1 MGIASHAVQRGR
13 KDMFEIQHSSSGPWR
28 EVLLRIFA
36 LLMSILVLG
45 AVPTLGQGQEFAA
58 AAPGLALTFPNDHG
72 KHPDFQTEWWYFTGN
87 LESEGA
93 RRWGFQ
99 LTFFRRALFKEPPA
113 MLSSWAVRDLYMA
126 HFALTDVVNKRFFHT
141 ELFTREGPDLAK
153 AAAADLKLHVRDW
166 SATRENDEIRIKAR
180 ENGQTLELSLI
191 PEKPLTLH
199 GRSGYSRKGEAEN
212 QASHYYSYTRLKASG
227 MLTFEGAPH
236 RVHGFAWMD
245 HEFGSSML
253 LANQVGWDWFSL
265 QLDDGSELM
274 VFHLQRKD
282 GSFERPFGTFISQE
296 GSTTEL
302 SNQAIVI
309 SPKGAWTSPHTGA
322 VYPSGW
328 IIQVP
333 DQQIS
338 LEITPLIRDQELSS
352 GRFTRLIY
360 WEGAVEAK
368 GKRNGSAVHGRGYVE
383 LTGYA
388 QSMAGRL

>member
-1 MGIASHAVQRGR
+1 MAYR
-13 KDMFEIQHSSSGPWR
+13 KGG
-28 EVLLRIFA
+28 VLLHICALFMTIIGLWAAPTLAQDREFA
-36 LLMSILVLG
+36 V
-45 AVPTLGQGQEFAA
+45 AVP
-58 AAPGLALTFPNDHG
+58 GLSLTFPKDHG

-87 LESEGA
+87 LDSEGA

-99 LTFFRRALFKEPPA
+99 LTFFRRALFRDPPA
-113 MLSSWAVRDLYMA
+113 TLSSWALGDLYMA
-126 HFALTDVVNKRFFHT
+126 HFALTDALNKRFFHT
-141 ELFTREGPDLAK
+141 ELLSREGPDLAR
-153 AAAADLKLHVRDW
+153 ASGADLKVHLRDW
-166 SATRENDEIRIKAR
+166 SAIRRNDEIRIKAR
-180 ENGQTLELSLI
+180 ENGHAVELSLI

-199 GRSGYSRKGEAEN
+199 GKAGYSRKGGAEV
-212 QASHYYSYTRLKASG
+212 QASYYYSYTRLKASG
-227 MLTFEGAPH
+227 TLTFQGEPH
-236 RVHGFAWMD
+236 RVSGTAWMD

-274 VFHLQRKD
+274 VFHLRRKD
-282 GSFERPFGTFISQE
+282 GAFERPFGTFVPKE
-296 GSTTEL
+296 GAATEL
-302 SNQAIVI
+302 SNETVLI
-309 SPKGAWTSPHTGA
+309 SSKGTWTSPHTGT

-333 DQQIS
+333 EQKIS

-352 GRFTRLIY
+352 GRFSRLLY

-368 GKRNGSAVHGRGYVE
+368 GTRNGSAVHGRGYVE